1 MFRHLQIGTRV
12 FAGFA
17 GVAALIVILSALS
30 IGAMARLDAGARTIY
45 ADRVVPLQQL
55 KLVADAY
62 AVAIVDEVHKVRA
75 GSVSFPHAEASLS
88 RAVATIDS
96 AWTAYLATELTPEE
110 RALIAQVES
119 VRTAANAAVNSA
131 RDMLAERDTAA
142 LVHFAETA
150 LYPAVEPVSER
161 ISALIDLQVRVAGEQ
176 FVANT
181 QLYART
187 RALLMLAALLVLV
200 GALGM
205 GRSIARYLSRGVTAL
220 VAQMHA
226 LRESVLPTVRQ
237 AAEAMARG
245 DLAPVAPPVLAPL
258 PVTTRDEFGT
268 LAEAL
273 NAVVAEADGV
283 VEATA
288 RSRDTLSALLAEAGT
303 LAEAAKAGHLSV
315 QAQVD
320 AFAGAYARLLMG
332 FNEAQAAARAPVLAA
347 LATLERVAAH
357 DLSERVVG
365 AFAGDH
371 ARLAQAVNTAI
382 GNVADALHEVE
393 VAAEQIAGAAR
404 EVAGGSQDMAAGAS
418 EQAATVDALTGTMQA
433 QVTLATQTAA
443 RIQEARALAEQVR
456 GQVEE
461 GNAGIASLSE
471 AMDRMAASATRTAS
485 IVKSIDEIAFQT
497 NLLALNAAVE
507 AARAGEAGRGFAV
520 VAEEVRALALRAAEA
535 ARETAVLITET
546 QTTTTQST
554 ALTQQVQTQL
564 GTIDG
569 GIAEVTALVSGVA
582 RDGEQQRAQI
592 DLVGQSVGGVN
603 ALTQRLAAN
612 AEESAS
618 AAEELDAQSAMLR
631 SLVQRFRVRSSE
643 GGSRPLARRE
653 VQQSA
658 TPARERRQRD
668 PLEVKW
674 ARAHVGSASR

>member
-1 MFRHLQIGTRV
+1 MFRRRQIGTRV

-17 GVAALIVILSALS
+17 GVVALLVVLSVLS
-30 IGAMARLDAGARTIY
+30 IGGMARLDAGARTIY
-45 ADRVVPLQQL
+45 ADRVVPLRQL

-88 RAVATIDS
+88 RAVTTIDS
-96 AWTAYLATELTPEE
+96 AWRAYLAAELTPEE

-119 VRTAANAAVNSA
+119 VRAAANTAVSSA
-131 RDMLAERDTAA
+131 RDMRADGETAA
-142 LVHFAETA
+142 LVRFAETV

-187 RALLMLAALLVLV
+187 RALLALAALLVLV

-205 GRSIARYLSRGVTAL
+205 GRSIARYLSRGVTVL
-220 VAQMHA
+220 VAQIHA

-268 LAEAL
+268 LAEA
-273 NAVVAEADGV
+273 
-283 VEATA
+283 
-288 RSRDTLSALLAEAGT
+288 
-303 LAEAAKAGHLSV
+303 AKAGHLSV

-320 AFAGAYARLLMG
+320 AFAGSYARLLMG
-332 FNEAQAAARAPVLAA
+332 FNEAKAAARAPVLAA

-357 DLSERVVG
+357 DLSERV
-365 AFAGDH
+365 AG
-371 ARLAQAVNTAI
+371 TF
-382 GNVADALHEVE
+382 
-393 VAAEQIAGAAR
+393 AGAAR
-404 EVAGGSQDMAAGAS
+404 EVAGGSQDMAGGAS
-418 EQAATVDALTGTMQA
+418 AKAATVDALTGTMQA

-443 RIQEARALAEQVR
+443 RIQEARVLAEQVR
-456 GQVEE
+456 AQVQE
-461 GNAGIASLSE
+461 GNAGIALRSE

-485 IVKSIDEIAFQT
+485 IVKSIDEIAFQA
-497 NLLALNAAVE
+497 NLLALNAVVE

-520 VAEEVRALALRAAEA
+520 VAEKR
-535 ARETAVLITET
+535 
-546 QTTTTQST
+546 
-554 ALTQQVQTQL
+554 
-564 GTIDG
+564 
-569 GIAEVTALVSGVA
+569 
-582 RDGEQQRAQI
+582 RAQI
-592 DLVGQSVGGVN
+592 DLVGESVGGVN

-643 GGSRPLARRE
+643 GGSRPLARRD
-653 VQQSA
+653 VQQSS

-674 ARAHVGSASR
+674 ARAHVGSSSR